1 MFTKEEKEYYNLI
14 HVLKSHQNKVNKA
27 KEIITKALEI
37 TPRFSINCSYG
48 KDSLVLLD
56 LVFSITN
63 KCIVIQSDSGYQLP
77 ETYEVRKKCEEKYG
91 YKTIIMPQ
99 LMPME
104 EFLKEFGLPGIN
116 RTATQHKKV
125 VEITKK
131 NRLDDFIKDHGA
143 EGVFWGIRKE
153 ESKGRRVMAS
163 YKGDIFYNKN
173 RELYFA
179 SPISN
184 FKADDIWSYISW
196 HKLDYPSFYDKQNC
210 GQNRNWIRNSSWVTT
225 DGATTGTLVWLK
237 YNYPQYYNKLKKEFK
252 EIEGYV

>member
-1 MFTKEEKEYYNLI
+1 MLTDDEKEYYNLY
-14 HVLKSHQNKVNKA
+14 HVFKSHQKKVEKA
-27 KEIITKALEI
+27 RDIIKQSLAI
-37 TPRFSINCSYG
+37 TDKFTINCSYG

-56 LVFSITN
+56 LVFSITD

-77 ETYEVRKKCEEKYG
+77 ETYEVREKCEKKYG
-91 YKTIIMPQ
+91 YKTHILPQ

-116 RTATQHKKV
+116 RTGAQHKKV
-125 VEITKK
+125 VELTKK
-131 NRLDDFIKDHGA
+131 NRLDEFIKELGC

-173 RELYFA
+173 RELYFS
-179 SPISN
+179 SPISSFN
-184 FKADDIWSYISW
+184 HDDVWSYISW
-196 HKLDYPSFYDKQNC
+196 HELYYPEFYDKQNC

-225 DGATTGTLVWLK
+225 DGATEGTLVWLK
-237 YNYPQYYNKLKKEFK
+237 YNYPEYFNKLSKEFK
-252 EIEGYV
+252 EVKGYV